1 MFSFHVLPI
10 AEAGLLALEKKTLPE
25 KWQTLRPEQLRPED
39 FLTLTADIFGEVG
52 AVNKSALFDSDGGLG
67 GGVVVRE
74 GGEVGGGKEM
84 FVTDRVWRQALTE
97 QVNVFDERE

>member
-1 MFSFHVLPI
+1 
-10 AEAGLLALEKKTLPE
+10 
-25 KWQTLRPEQLRPED
+25 
-39 FLTLTADIFGEVG
+39 
-52 AVNKSALFDSDGGLG
+52 
-67 GGVVVRE
+67 VVRE